1 MYLFSRYY
9 ALYYIMN
16 YEEIE
21 EKKHDLKKKNIF
33 LNIKQKKKHVT
44 LYHHQNET
52 FVFISIKYYR
62 SKNRL
67 NLLSLLCYLYN
78 ILWIVSA
85 NK

>member
-33 LNIKQKKKHVT
+33 LNIKQKKNM
-44 LYHHQNET
+44 LPY
-52 FVFISIKYYR
+52 IIIKMR
-62 SKNRL
+62 PLHSFP
-67 NLLSLLCYLYN
+67 SN
-78 ILWIVSA
+78 IIGQKIV
-85 NK
+85 